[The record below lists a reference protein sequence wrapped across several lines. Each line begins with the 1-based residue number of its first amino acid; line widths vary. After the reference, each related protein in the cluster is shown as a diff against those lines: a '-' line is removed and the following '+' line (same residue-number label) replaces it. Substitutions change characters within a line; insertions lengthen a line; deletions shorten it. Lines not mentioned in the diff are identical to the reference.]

1 MRTKK
6 VLINGNEYSYKSTIG
21 VDKVVITINDKDY
34 SFSRDELSKIN
45 SFKSENQA
53 HIWSNDEYFTAEKL
67 NLMSSSSTA
76 SAGSL
81 KSPMPGKVFKVIKNE
96 GEPVKAGETI
106 LILEAMKM
114 EHSIKSPIDGVVSA
128 IKFQE
133 NDVVGGGVD
142 LAEVASE

>member
-6 VLINGNEYSYKSTIG
+6 VLINGHEYSYQSKVG
-21 VDKVVITINDKDY
+21 VNDVTITIDDKDY
-34 SFSRDELSKIN
+34 SFSRDELCKIN
-45 SFKSENQA
+45 SYKSDEQT
-53 HIWSNDEYFTAEKL
+53 HIWNQDEYFIAEKL
-67 NLMSSSSTA
+67 NLMTSNSKA

-81 KSPMPGKVFKVIKNE
+81 KSPMPGKIFKVIKNE

-114 EHSIKSPIDGVVSA
+114 EHSIKSPIDGVIST

-133 NDVVGGGVD
+133 NDVVSGGVD
-142 LAEVASE
+142 LAEVVSE